1 MPNLRR
7 RKKSKDKDDEIIEEE
22 LDEEDENENENEYED
37 ESEIGAVERL
47 TTQLLESNAKI
58 VELEAKTKTT
68 LTGSQFLTIVLVGP
82 LFLAFVTLGVLIVWK
97 TTSKPAEIAPHLD
110 IILVAFAIF
119 ANPVTAA
126 AGVIV
131 GLMQDDN
138 KKKNDDKE

>member
-1 MPNLRR
+1 MAISDR
-7 RKKSKDKDDEIIEEE
+7 EIELQEE
-22 LDEEDENENENEYED
+22 LLQARQE
-37 ESEIGAVERL
+37 
-47 TTQLLESNAKI
+47 I
-58 VELEAKTKTT
+58 VELKASTKTT
-68 LTGSQFLTIVLVGP
+68 LTGSQFLTIVLIGP

-131 GLMQDDN
+131 GMMQEDGRKRNEEQKD
-138 KKKNDDKE
+138 

>member
-1 MPNLRR
+1 MTQERVN
-7 RKKSKDKDDEIIEEE
+7 E
-22 LDEEDENENENEYED
+22 L
-37 ESEIGAVERL
+37 ESELLNSERR
-47 TTQLLESNAKI
+47 I

-68 LTGSQFLTIVLVGP
+68 LTGGQFLTMVLVGP

-126 AGVIV
+126 ASVIV
-131 GLMQDDN
+131 ALMQDEI
-138 KKKNDDKE
+138 KSRLKSEEGE

>member
-1 MPNLRR
+1 MADSDR
-7 RKKSKDKDDEIIEEE
+7 EIELQEE
-22 LDEEDENENENEYED
+22 LRQARQE
-37 ESEIGAVERL
+37 
-47 TTQLLESNAKI
+47 I
-58 VELEAKTKTT
+58 VELKASTKTT

-126 AGVIV
+126 A
-131 GLMQDDN
+131 
-138 KKKNDDKE
+138 EPTTPTYTAAS

>member
-1 MPNLRR
+1 VAETTP
-7 RKKSKDKDDEIIEEE
+7 KSLEE
-22 LDEEDENENENEYED
+22 
-37 ESEIGAVERL
+37 
-47 TTQLLESNAKI
+47 QLLEARAEI
-58 VELEAKTKTT
+58 VELRASTKTT

-110 IILVAFAIF
+110 IILLALSIF

-131 GLMQDDN
+131 GMMGDES
-138 KKKNDDKE
+138 KKKNKEE

>member
-1 MPNLRR
+1 MTTSR
-7 RKKSKDKDDEIIEEE
+7 
-22 LDEEDENENENEYED
+22 
-37 ESEIGAVERL
+37 ESALEQE
-47 TTQLLESNAKI
+47 LLEAKQEI
-58 VELEAKTKTT
+58 VELRASTKTT

-131 GLMQDDN
+131 GMMQEDGR
-138 KKKNDDKE
+138 KKNEES

>member
-1 MPNLRR
+1 MSEQSL
-7 RKKSKDKDDEIIEEE
+7 EE
-22 LDEEDENENENEYED
+22 
-37 ESEIGAVERL
+37 
-47 TTQLLESNAKI
+47 QLLEAKREI
-58 VELEAKTKTT
+58 VELRASTKTT

-126 AGVIV
+126 GVIV
-131 GLMQDDN
+131 GMMQEDGR
-138 KKKNDDKE
+138 KKNEESRS

>member
-1 MPNLRR
+1 MAE
-7 RKKSKDKDDEIIEEE
+7 KSIEQE
-22 LDEEDENENENEYED
+22 
-37 ESEIGAVERL
+37 
-47 TTQLLESNAKI
+47 LLEAKQRI
-58 VELEAKTKTT
+58 VELEAGNKTT
-68 LTGSQFLTIVLVGP
+68 ITGTQFLTIVLVGP

-131 GLMQDDN
+131 GLMSDELKGRN
-138 KKKNDDKE
+138 KKDEG

>member
-1 MPNLRR
+1 MVEEQESTEEAGVT
-7 RKKSKDKDDEIIEEE
+7 KKQLETE
-22 LDEEDENENENEYED
+22 LIDAK
-37 ESEIGAVERL
+37 S
-47 TTQLLESNAKI
+47 KI

-126 AGVIV
+126 ASVV
-131 GLMQDDN
+131 VSMMQDDVR
-138 KKKNDDKE
+138 KKNEEK